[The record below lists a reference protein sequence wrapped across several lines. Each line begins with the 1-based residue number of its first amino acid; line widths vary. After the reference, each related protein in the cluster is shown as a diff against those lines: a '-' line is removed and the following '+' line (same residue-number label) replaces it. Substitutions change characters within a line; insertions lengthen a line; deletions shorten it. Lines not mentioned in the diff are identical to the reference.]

1 MSCPMHMITTYI
13 SNEDKNKLLT
23 YTIIGVCNHLNEIIE
38 NIRKQDKNKLLNT
51 INGVYNPLNELGQQ
65 FSNFK
70 TQIGYAKTEKNIEK
84 KKIYVR
90 AALDHWTFGL
100 KTKNFAIYNLS
111 FIVVFLRNVIHAF
124 KEHST
129 DVWIRDSETNKLCTV
144 KRDEYFARQKLSHDE
159 KCRRDIVT
167 RSLRLRINK
176 LLCDM

>member
-23 YTIIGVCNHLNEIIE
+23 YTIIGVCNHLNELCE
-38 NIRKQDKNKLLNT
+38 NIRKQDENKLLNT

-70 TQIGYAKTEKNIEK
+70 TQIGSAKTETVIEK
-84 KKIYVR
+84 KKVYAR
-90 AALDHWTFGL
+90 AALDHWQFGL
-100 KTKNFAIYNLS
+100 FTRTLRVHNLL
-111 FIVVFLRNVIHAF
+111 FYVVLLRNVIYEF
-124 KEHST
+124 KEHPN
-129 DVWIRDSETNKLCTV
+129 DVWSRDSETNKIYTV
-144 KRDEYFARQKLSHDE
+144 PLDEYFARQKLSHDE
-159 KCRRDIVT
+159 QCRRDIVT